1 MTKHWSLI
9 MDTTLI
15 FLFSLIAFWLVM
27 ISINTHL
34 KQQKL
39 IKVRELLHIERVKSL
54 ETDAEPI
61 DINFEIE
68 TMEQMMN
75 QSVTTSTTFMR
86 IWHQV
91 SFRLGVFF
99 IVLSL
104 MGLTF
109 VLIAQITQTEL
120 RFGVVRL
127 AFLSLFVGIPLLVTN
142 FISNKYLK

>member
-1 MTKHWSLI
+1 MNTVLISLI
-9 MDTTLI
+9 
-15 FLFSLIAFWLVM
+15 SLVALWLV
-27 ISINTHL
+27 IRSINIHL

-39 IKVRELLHIERVKSL
+39 VTVREMLHTERVKSL

-61 DINFEIE
+61 DINFELE
-68 TMEQMMN
+68 AMDQMMS

-99 IVLSL
+99 IALSL
-104 MGLTF
+104 IGLTF
-109 VLIAQITQTEL
+109 VLIAVIAQIEL
-120 RFGVVRL
+120 RFGMVRMAVFPL
-127 AFLSLFVGIPLLVTN
+127 LLGIPLLVTN

>member
-1 MTKHWSLI
+1 MNTVWMSLI
-9 MDTTLI
+9 L
-15 FLFSLIAFWLVM
+15 LVALWLV
-27 ISINTHL
+27 IRSINTHL

-39 IKVRELLHIERVKSL
+39 IKVREMLHTERIKSL
-54 ETDAEPI
+54 EADSELI
-61 DINFEIE
+61 DINFEME
-68 TMEQMMN
+68 AMEQMMS

-104 MGLTF
+104 MGLTL

-120 RFGVVRL
+120 RFGMVRM
-127 AFLSLFVGIPLLVTN
+127 AFAPLFIGIPLLVTN
-142 FISNKYLK
+142 FLSNKYLK

>member
-1 MTKHWSLI
+1 MNTVLI
-9 MDTTLI
+9 YLI
-15 FLFSLIAFWLVM
+15 SLIALWL
-27 ISINTHL
+27 IIRSINIHL

-39 IKVRELLHIERVKSL
+39 VKVRELLHTERLKSL

-61 DINFEIE
+61 DINFELE
-68 TMEQMMN
+68 TMGQMMS

-99 IVLSL
+99 IALSL
-104 MGLTF
+104 IALTF
-109 VLIAQITQTEL
+109 VLIAVVAQVEL
-120 RFGVVRL
+120 RFGMVRMAL
-127 AFLSLFVGIPLLVTN
+127 APLFLGIPLLITN

>member
-1 MTKHWSLI
+1 MNTVLISLI
-9 MDTTLI
+9 
-15 FLFSLIAFWLVM
+15 SLVALWLV
-27 ISINTHL
+27 IRSINIHL

-39 IKVRELLHIERVKSL
+39 VKVRELLHTERVKSL

-61 DINFEIE
+61 DINFELE
-68 TMEQMMN
+68 TMDQMMS
-75 QSVTTSTTFMR
+75 QSVTTSAAFMR

-99 IVLSL
+99 IALSL

-120 RFGVVRL
+120 RFGVVRM
-127 AFLSLFVGIPLLVTN
+127 AFAPLFIGIPLLVTN

>member
-1 MTKHWSLI
+1 MNTVLISLI
-9 MDTTLI
+9 
-15 FLFSLIAFWLVM
+15 SLIALWLV
-27 ISINTHL
+27 IRSINIHL

-39 IKVRELLHIERVKSL
+39 VKVREMLHTERVKSL

-61 DINFEIE
+61 DINFELE
-68 TMEQMMN
+68 TMDQMMSK
-75 QSVTTSTTFMR
+75 SVTTSTTFMR

-99 IVLSL
+99 IALSL

-120 RFGVVRL
+120 RFGMVRM
-127 AFLSLFVGIPLLVTN
+127 AFAPLFLGIPLLVTN
-142 FISNKYLK
+142 FMSNRYLK